1 MKWNSQILPFTI
13 GSILILLSFY
23 FFSSIWLY
31 IILSAIISLI
41 ARPFTKILSKIKIG
55 KFSLPNGIRSGLSLF
70 LFWALFFIFL
80 KTFIPL
86 IAQEATE
93 LSNINVTAIEE
104 QFHDPISKVQN
115 LSKEFL
121 LQNKDFNIQDFIQER
136 IQSVLSLKDI
146 KNLFGN
152 TVGAIGN
159 IFIAIFAISFISFFL
174 IKDNKLLMKGI
185 LSFAPVGKEQ
195 KVEFVVHK
203 IVKLLSRYFSGLI
216 IEVLAIIFLVTI
228 GLWIVGIGFSH
239 AIVIGLVAGFLNVIP
254 YVGPLIGMAFGS
266 IIAISTELTNQIP
279 DNLLFLFIGII
290 AVFLIAQLI
299 DNFILQPLIYSN
311 SVNASPLEIFLVILM
326 AGTLGGISGMIL
338 AIPIYTIIRVIAK
351 ETLSQFKIVDSLTK
365 NL

>member
-1 MKWNSQILPFTI
+1 MNLSTKILPLAI
-13 GSILILLSFY
+13 GSILLILSFY

-41 ARPFTKILSKIKIG
+41 VRPFTKILSKIKIG
-55 KFSLPNGIRSGLSLF
+55 KYTLPSGLRAGLGLF
-70 LFWALFFIFL
+70 LFWSFLFIFL
-80 KTFIPL
+80 KIFIPL

-93 LSNINVTAIEE
+93 LSNINIKALEE
-104 QFHDPISKVQN
+104 QFHEPI
-115 LSKEFL
+115 
-121 LQNKDFNIQDFIQER
+121 NKFQDFSKQFLIQSKNINLKEIIQER
-136 IQSVLSLKDI
+136 IKSVLSLKDI
-146 KNLFGN
+146 RTLFGN

-174 IKDNKLLMKGI
+174 IKDNELLMNGI
-185 LSFAPVGKEQ
+185 LSFTPVGKEQ
-195 KVEFVVHK
+195 KVKHIVQK

-216 IEVLAIIFLVTI
+216 IEVLAIIFLVTV

-239 AIVIGLVAGFLNVIP
+239 AIIIGLVAGLLNVIP

-290 AVFLIAQLI
+290 AVFFIAQLI

-365 NL
+365 DL